1 MTDLGAE
8 YAVVAGRKRVQR
20 PLTEGEVLPV
30 ERAVIGCVLL
40 EGSARLPSL
49 LPHEFFLGAHRTIWM
64 AILELDAAQSGVN
77 ILTVNAQ
84 LARIDEHH
92 ASLLGQCLEDAAIG
106 PYLTDYAGL
115 VRQAARERM
124 LKALGIELQAQGL
137 SEDEIR
143 RRLDDLPG
151 PLTASLVDPAEDWAA
166 IVKTW
171 GGARILTGLR
181 ALDTLSGGLVPGVF
195 VVVAGRTSHGKTAA
209 MTHFA
214 HAFAV
219 AGHTVEYLPLEES
232 RVAIR
237 RRLIANRTG
246 ISVMRLTDGMI
257 FGDEFP
263 QAEAAVRWMQ
273 DAPLTITGVEDLRS
287 IDEDTVVGMVAAST
301 ARIVIVDH
309 LQQITTKDQ
318 SRVYGLERV
327 VKRLHAAALR
337 DGKVLLAGAQ
347 LGRDMDDPPRPPR
360 LSDIRDSAAIE
371 HSARQVWLL
380 YWPCKHKR
388 ERAATEY
395 ELYVAKHSDGPTG
408 VASLHFEAAAGR
420 FSDADRRG

>member
-1 MTDLGAE
+1 MTEFPVL
-8 YAVVAGRKRVQR
+8 AGRKRVDR
-20 PLTEGEVLPV
+20 ALVEAEVLPV

-40 EGSARLPSL
+40 EGSVRLPSL
-49 LPHEFFLGAHRTIWM
+49 LPHEFLLEAHRTIWT
-64 AILELDAAQSGVN
+64 AILDLDAEERAVN
-77 ILTVNAQ
+77 VLTVSARLAQ
-84 LARIDEHH
+84 ASEYH
-92 ASLLGQCLEDAAIG
+92 ATLLSHCLEDASIG
-106 PYLTDYAGL
+106 PYLTDYASI
-115 VRQAARERM
+115 VREEARTRM
-124 LKALGIELQAQGL
+124 LRALGLELQAQGL
-137 SEDEIR
+137 SEDEVR

-151 PLTASLVDPAEDWAA
+151 PLTSSLVDPADDWRA
-166 IVKTW
+166 IVEGW
-171 GGARILTGLR
+171 GGTRILTGLR
-181 ALDTLSGGLVPGVF
+181 ALDALSGGLVPGVF
-195 VVVAGRTSHGKTAA
+195 VVVAGRTSHGKTG
-209 MTHFA
+209 MLTHLA
-214 HAFAV
+214 RRMATD
-219 AGHTVEYLPLEES
+219 GHTVEYLPLEES

-237 RRLIANRTG
+237 RRLIANRAG
-246 ISVMRLTDGMI
+246 VSVMRLTDGVLSPE
-257 FGDEFP
+257 EFDR
-263 QAEAAVRWMQ
+263 AEDAVRWLQ
-273 DAPLTITGVEDLRS
+273 EAPLTVTGVEHLRA

-337 DGKVLLAGAQ
+337 DGKVLIAGAQ

-388 ERAATEY
+388 ERPATDY

-408 VASLHFEAAAGR
+408 VVPLHFEATSGR
-420 FSDADRRG
+420 FTDAEKESAA